1 MHIKKI
7 AMHKTTINFD
17 SPRWQKIDANI
28 GNKVKKIL
36 KKSVQIEKK
45 FSKKNT
51 EISVLLT
58 DTKLMKKLNY
68 KFRKKNKDT
77 DILSFPS
84 ERRSFYKKSIKE
96 KKIYLGDLALSYGY
110 IKKQKTDFMR
120 YFKKILVHGYLHLLG
135 YDHDN
140 TKNFLKMEKAQDKI
154 LKIL

>member
-1 MHIKKI
+1 
-7 AMHKTTINFD
+7 MHKTTINFD

-45 FSKKNT
+45 FLKKNT

-84 ERRSFYKKSIKE
+84 ERSSFYKKNIKE

-110 IKKQKTDFMR
+110 IKKQK
-120 YFKKILVHGYLHLLG
+120 I
-135 YDHDN
+135 
-140 TKNFLKMEKAQDKI
+140 DK
-154 LKIL
+154 L

>member
-1 MHIKKI
+1 
-7 AMHKTTINFD
+7 MHKTTINFD

-36 KKSVQIEKK
+36 KKGVQIEKK
-45 FSKKNT
+45 FLKKNT

-68 KFRKKNKDT
+68 RFRKKNKDT

-84 ERRSFYKKSIKE
+84 ERRSFYKKNIKE
-96 KKIYLGDLALSYGY
+96 KKIYLGDLALSYSY
-110 IKKQKTDFMR
+110 IKKQKVDFMM
-120 YFKKILVHGYLHLLG
+120 YFQKVLVHGYLHLLG

-140 TKNFLKMEKAQDKI
+140 TKNFLKMEKVQDKI
-154 LKIL
+154 LKTL